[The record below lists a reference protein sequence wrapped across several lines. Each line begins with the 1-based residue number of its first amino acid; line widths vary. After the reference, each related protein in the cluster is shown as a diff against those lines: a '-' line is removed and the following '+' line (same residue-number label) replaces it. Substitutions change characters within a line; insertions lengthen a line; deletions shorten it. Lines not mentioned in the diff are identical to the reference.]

1 LLALLAQQVMARGR
15 GLLDF
20 TLFGSDD
27 FCFAFA
33 VSFVAGAALFG
44 SSFLIPSFAVSVL
57 AFTPTDAGQLLLP
70 SGALFAAALLIAAL
84 LFQSGRVPPI
94 ATVPFGILMIMVS
107 MWMLSGSTSESGSA
121 DMMAAILLRG
131 LGLGFLFLSLTL
143 TAFTHLKSDNLASG
157 IGLFNTGRQLGGL
170 MGVAWLQTLIEHNVA
185 GNLTVLAAHVTHGV
199 PAVSERLAAT
209 TAMLVGKGMGDG
221 PAGRAAMA
229 LLDKSVVGQATVI
242 AFDTAFNA
250 VTLLFVFAAPVLVT
264 FKICLHRF
272 AHKSATAEPS
282 NIEATPVADRSIFM
296 RDPTIRPA
304 AVPLSVGARDIL
316 RQPQRCTDEQ
326 GGTYLRPQLKSAM

>member
-1 LLALLAQQVMARGR
+1 
-15 GLLDF
+15 
-20 TLFGSDD
+20 
-27 FCFAFA
+27 
-33 VSFVAGAALFG
+33 
-44 SSFLIPSFAVSVL
+44 
-57 AFTPTDAGQLLLP
+57 
-70 SGALFAAALLIAAL
+70 
-84 LFQSGRVPPI
+84 
-94 ATVPFGILMIMVS
+94 MIMAS

-170 MGVAWLQTLIEHNVA
+170 MGVAWLQTLIEHNVV

-199 PAVSERLAAT
+199 PAVTERLAT
-209 TAMLVGKGMGDG
+209 MTSMLVGKGMGDG

-229 LLDKSVVGQATVI
+229 LLDKSVIGQSTVI

-250 VTLLFVFAAPVLVT
+250 VAIVFVFAAPVLVT

-272 AHKSATAEPS
+272 AHQAATVQPS
-282 NIEATPVADRSIFM
+282 TSEAAPVADRPIFAT
-296 RDPTIRPA
+296 DPANRPA
-304 AVPLSVGARDIL
+304 VLPLSVGARGML
-316 RQPQRCTDEQ
+316 SRPQWSTDDQ
-326 GGTYLRPQLKSAM
+326 SGTYLRPELKSAM